1 MRWVWLRTMQNQ
13 CHNIII
19 GLALPHLNTLSLV
32 WVVQFQPHWQVLH
45 FIFTNLGHIREEMYM
60 SCVLFFVTL
69 HYAHAYSVYLCP
81 VFYESSPGFWSN
93 KHVFFKSNTA
103 WDWIRRQI
111 MKWLYHRV
119 LGTQRMETLPCC
131 FFPLDLLHEVRS
143 EDQEQGCPL
152 HWLGIFE
159 KAQYSDERNLQTSFN
174 EEALW
179 QC

>member
-19 GLALPHLNTLSLV
+19 GLALPHLYTLSLV

-45 FIFTNLGHIREEMYM
+45 FIFKILGILGKRCTCLVCYFLSLWTMLMHTLCIF
-60 SCVLFFVTL
+60 VLNVMNHLQAFDL
-69 HYAHAYSVYLCP
+69 ISI
-81 VFYESSPGFWSN
+81 
-93 KHVFFKSNTA
+93 VFFKSNTA

-111 MKWLYHRV
+111 MKWLYYRV

-152 HWLGIFE
+152 HSLGIFE
-159 KAQYSDERNLQTSFN
+159 KAQYSDERNLQTSFK
-174 EEALW
+174 E
-179 QC
+179 